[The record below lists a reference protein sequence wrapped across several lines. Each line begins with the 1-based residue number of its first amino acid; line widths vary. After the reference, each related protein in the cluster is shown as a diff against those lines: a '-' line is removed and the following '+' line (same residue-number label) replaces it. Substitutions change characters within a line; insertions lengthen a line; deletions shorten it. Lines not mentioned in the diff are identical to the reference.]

1 MTTAEQVADDIRK
14 YLETLMWL
22 TANRAAISEPIQV
35 KQESLRALSY
45 IVGILKDGKA
55 EYQKENICP
64 SIDSCPKITMIM
76 GKDLLDWQYVEAVKD
91 VCALCGK
98 EGG

>member
-1 MTTAEQVADDIRK
+1 MTTAEQVGNDIRK

-22 TANRAAISEPIQV
+22 TANRAAISEPIEV
-35 KQESLRALSY
+35 EQEAIKALHF
-45 IVGILKDGKA
+45 IVETLKEGKA
-55 EYQKENICP
+55 EYQRGNPCP
-64 SIDSCPKITMIM
+64 GIDACSKITMIKD
-76 GKDLLDWQYVEAVKD
+76 KDLLEGQYAEAVKE